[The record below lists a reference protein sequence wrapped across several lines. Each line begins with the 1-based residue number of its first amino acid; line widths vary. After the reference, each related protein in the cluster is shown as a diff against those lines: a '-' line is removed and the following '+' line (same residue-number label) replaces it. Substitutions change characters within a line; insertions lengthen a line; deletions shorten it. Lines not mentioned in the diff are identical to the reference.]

1 MLGLDYSDFSGFD
14 PQALT
19 SLTKAALSGPEKAV
33 GFDPQALTSLT
44 ISGSGQPCSVS
55 LFRSTGSY
63 EPDRECSNKRLH
75 YRSFDPQALTS
86 LTIRH

>member
-1 MLGLDYSDFSGFD
+1 MCRFDPQALTSLTIVLGLDYSDFSGFD

-44 ISGSGQPCSVS
+44 RDPDAMLDMIELVS
-55 LFRSTGSY
+55 IH
-63 EPDRECSNKRLH
+63 RLL
-75 YRSFDPQALTS
+75 RA
-86 LTIRH
+86 